1 MLAAQ
6 PFSTPQTEP
15 SVNGLVGQLSGYL
28 EVAGASGRTR
38 PLALFGQKSSV
49 RLRTF
54 LPDLSVIVI
63 SAKPGSPE
71 KSFTVPLG
79 SVLALALP
87 PSYTVWVMVTG
98 SL

>member
-6 PFSTPQTEP
+6 PFSTPHTDP
-15 SVNGLVGQLSGYL
+15 RVNGLVGQLSGYL

-49 RLRTF
+49 LPRTF
-54 LPDLSVIVI
+54 LPALSVTVI
-63 SAKPGSPE
+63 SAKPGSPA

-79 SVLALALP
+79 RTFDLALP
-87 PSYTVWVMVTG
+87 PSYTVWVAVTG